1 MNNKIQEYIFYPYN
15 AEKNFEVGYWY
26 DTQGHVASSVSFYL
40 RTSHL
45 EKLRAIIEDPE
56 ATDNDRFVAY
66 NLLQNAV
73 VAVEG
78 QLPSCQDTGTAIVMA
93 KKGENVYTGADDA
106 EWLSKGIFNTYQN
119 KNLRYSQIVPI
130 SMFEEKNSGSNLPAQ
145 IDIYAK
151 KGASYEFLFLAKGGG
166 SANKTFLYQKTKS
179 LLNEKSLEE
188 FVKDKIKDLS
198 AVIREE
204 LITNSV
210 SGISAVPEVRAEL
223 LTLQRDLIEK
233 SIAEFGGVVV
243 EGRDI
248 GTTVWPDAELK
259 IFLTADVAARAVRR
273 QAQLSEL
280 AEVSA
285 NSVADS
291 LAKRDAIDSMRAAS
305 PLRQSEDQIVL
316 DATYLNLEETIQA
329 LWNLIE
335 ERKLNG

>member
-1 MNNKIQEYIFYPYN
+1 MPVIAIDGPSGAGKSSLSK
-15 AEKNFEVGYWY
+15 AVAAKAGWGY
-26 DTQGHVASSVSFYL
+26 L
-40 RTSHL
+40 
-45 EKLRAIIEDPE
+45 
-56 ATDNDRFVAY
+56 
-66 NLLQNAV
+66 
-73 VAVEG
+73 
-78 QLPSCQDTGTAIVMA
+78 DTGALYRGFT
-93 KKGENVYTGADDA
+93 
-106 EWLSKGIFNTYQN
+106 WLAQQGGVSAPQEI
-119 KNLRYSQIVPI
+119 
-130 SMFEEKNSGSNLPAQ
+130 SNLVRGSKLNFNLDPLNPMLEA
-145 IDIYAK
+145 IDPD
-151 KGASYEFLFLAKGGG
+151 
-166 SANKTFLYQKTKS
+166 Q
-179 LLNEKSLEE
+179 
-188 FVKDKIKDLS
+188 KDKTKDLS

-335 ERKLNG
+335 ERKLNGREF

>member
-1 MNNKIQEYIFYPYN
+1 MPVIAIDVPSGAGKSSLSK
-15 AEKNFEVGYWY
+15 AVAAKAGLGY
-26 DTQGHVASSVSFYL
+26 L
-40 RTSHL
+40 
-45 EKLRAIIEDPE
+45 
-56 ATDNDRFVAY
+56 
-66 NLLQNAV
+66 
-73 VAVEG
+73 
-78 QLPSCQDTGTAIVMA
+78 DTGALYRGLT
-93 KKGENVYTGADDA
+93 
-106 EWLSKGIFNTYQN
+106 WLAQQGGVSAPQEI
-119 KNLRYSQIVPI
+119 
-130 SMFEEKNSGSNLPAQ
+130 SNLVRGSKLNFNLDQLNPMLEA
-145 IDIYAK
+145 IDPD
-151 KGASYEFLFLAKGGG
+151 
-166 SANKTFLYQKTKS
+166 Q
-179 LLNEKSLEE
+179 
-188 FVKDKIKDLS
+188 KDKTKDLS

-233 SIAEFGGVVV
+233 SIAELGGVVV

>member
-1 MNNKIQEYIFYPYN
+1 MPVIAIDGPSGAGK
-15 AEKNFEVGYWY
+15 
-26 DTQGHVASSVSFYL
+26 SSVSKGVAAKAGWGYL
-40 RTSHL
+40 
-45 EKLRAIIEDPE
+45 
-56 ATDNDRFVAY
+56 
-66 NLLQNAV
+66 
-73 VAVEG
+73 
-78 QLPSCQDTGTAIVMA
+78 DTGALYRGLT
-93 KKGENVYTGADDA
+93 
-106 EWLSKGIFNTYQN
+106 WLAQQEGVS
-119 KNLRYSQIVPI
+119 VPQEI
-130 SMFEEKNSGSNLPAQ
+130 SNLVRGNKLNFNLDPLNPMLVA
-145 IDIYAK
+145 IDPDH
-151 KGASYEFLFLAKGGG
+151 
-166 SANKTFLYQKTKS
+166 
-179 LLNEKSLEE
+179 
-188 FVKDKIKDLS
+188 KDKIKDLS

>member
-1 MNNKIQEYIFYPYN
+1 MPVIAIDGPSGAGKSSLSK
-15 AEKNFEVGYWY
+15 AVAAKAGWGY
-26 DTQGHVASSVSFYL
+26 L
-40 RTSHL
+40 
-45 EKLRAIIEDPE
+45 
-56 ATDNDRFVAY
+56 
-66 NLLQNAV
+66 
-73 VAVEG
+73 
-78 QLPSCQDTGTAIVMA
+78 DTGALYRGLT
-93 KKGENVYTGADDA
+93 
-106 EWLSKGIFNTYQN
+106 WLAQQGGVSAPQEI
-119 KNLRYSQIVPI
+119 
-130 SMFEEKNSGSNLPAQ
+130 SNLVRGSKLNFNLDPLNPMLEA
-145 IDIYAK
+145 IDPD
-151 KGASYEFLFLAKGGG
+151 
-166 SANKTFLYQKTKS
+166 Q
-179 LLNEKSLEE
+179 
-188 FVKDKIKDLS
+188 KDKTKDLS

-335 ERKLNG
+335 ERKLNGREF

>member
-1 MNNKIQEYIFYPYN
+1 MPVIAIDGPSGAGK
-15 AEKNFEVGYWY
+15 
-26 DTQGHVASSVSFYL
+26 SSVSKGVAAKAGWGYL
-40 RTSHL
+40 
-45 EKLRAIIEDPE
+45 
-56 ATDNDRFVAY
+56 
-66 NLLQNAV
+66 
-73 VAVEG
+73 
-78 QLPSCQDTGTAIVMA
+78 DTGALYRGLT
-93 KKGENVYTGADDA
+93 
-106 EWLSKGIFNTYQN
+106 WLAQQEGVSAPQEI
-119 KNLRYSQIVPI
+119 
-130 SMFEEKNSGSNLPAQ
+130 SNLVRGNKLSFNLDPLNPMLVA
-145 IDIYAK
+145 IDPDH
-151 KGASYEFLFLAKGGG
+151 
-166 SANKTFLYQKTKS
+166 
-179 LLNEKSLEE
+179 
-188 FVKDKIKDLS
+188 KDKIKDLS

>member
-1 MNNKIQEYIFYPYN
+1 LTWLAQQE
-15 AEKNFEVGYWY
+15 G
-26 DTQGHVASSVSFYL
+26 VSAPQ
-40 RTSHL
+40 
-45 EKLRAIIEDPE
+45 EI
-56 ATDNDRFVAY
+56 
-66 NLLQNAV
+66 
-73 VAVEG
+73 
-78 QLPSCQDTGTAIVMA
+78 
-93 KKGENVYTGADDA
+93 
-106 EWLSKGIFNTYQN
+106 
-119 KNLRYSQIVPI
+119 
-130 SMFEEKNSGSNLPAQ
+130 SNLVRGNKLNFNLDPLNPMLVA
-145 IDIYAK
+145 IDPD
-151 KGASYEFLFLAKGGG
+151 
-166 SANKTFLYQKTKS
+166 Q
-179 LLNEKSLEE
+179 
-188 FVKDKIKDLS
+188 KDKIKDLS

>member
-1 MNNKIQEYIFYPYN
+1 MPVIAIDGPSGAGK
-15 AEKNFEVGYWY
+15 
-26 DTQGHVASSVSFYL
+26 SSVSKGVAAKAGWGYL
-40 RTSHL
+40 
-45 EKLRAIIEDPE
+45 
-56 ATDNDRFVAY
+56 
-66 NLLQNAV
+66 
-73 VAVEG
+73 
-78 QLPSCQDTGTAIVMA
+78 DTGALYRGLT
-93 KKGENVYTGADDA
+93 
-106 EWLSKGIFNTYQN
+106 WLAQQGGVSAPQEI
-119 KNLRYSQIVPI
+119 
-130 SMFEEKNSGSNLPAQ
+130 SNLVRGSKLNFNLDPLNPMLLA
-145 IDIYAK
+145 IDPDH
-151 KGASYEFLFLAKGGG
+151 
-166 SANKTFLYQKTKS
+166 
-179 LLNEKSLEE
+179 
-188 FVKDKIKDLS
+188 KDKTKDLS

-291 LAKRDAIDSMRAAS
+291 LAKRDAIDSKRAAS

-335 ERKLNG
+335 ERKLNGREF

>member
-1 MNNKIQEYIFYPYN
+1 MPVIAIDGPSGAGK
-15 AEKNFEVGYWY
+15 
-26 DTQGHVASSVSFYL
+26 SSVSKRVAAKAGWGYL
-40 RTSHL
+40 
-45 EKLRAIIEDPE
+45 
-56 ATDNDRFVAY
+56 
-66 NLLQNAV
+66 
-73 VAVEG
+73 
-78 QLPSCQDTGTAIVMA
+78 DTGALYRGLT
-93 KKGENVYTGADDA
+93 
-106 EWLSKGIFNTYQN
+106 WLAQQEGVSAPQEI
-119 KNLRYSQIVPI
+119 
-130 SMFEEKNSGSNLPAQ
+130 SNLVRGSKLNFNLDPLNPMLVA
-145 IDIYAK
+145 IDPDH
-151 KGASYEFLFLAKGGG
+151 
-166 SANKTFLYQKTKS
+166 
-179 LLNEKSLEE
+179 
-188 FVKDKIKDLS
+188 KDKTKDLS

-248 GTTVWPDAELK
+248 GTTVWPVAELK

>member
-1 MNNKIQEYIFYPYN
+1 MPVIAIDGPSGAGK
-15 AEKNFEVGYWY
+15 
-26 DTQGHVASSVSFYL
+26 SSVSKGVAAKAGWGYL
-40 RTSHL
+40 
-45 EKLRAIIEDPE
+45 
-56 ATDNDRFVAY
+56 
-66 NLLQNAV
+66 
-73 VAVEG
+73 
-78 QLPSCQDTGTAIVMA
+78 DTGALYRGLT
-93 KKGENVYTGADDA
+93 
-106 EWLSKGIFNTYQN
+106 WLAQQEGVSAPQEI
-119 KNLRYSQIVPI
+119 
-130 SMFEEKNSGSNLPAQ
+130 SNLVRGSKLNFNLDPLNPMLVA
-145 IDIYAK
+145 IDPDH
-151 KGASYEFLFLAKGGG
+151 
-166 SANKTFLYQKTKS
+166 
-179 LLNEKSLEE
+179 
-188 FVKDKIKDLS
+188 KDKTKDLS

-248 GTTVWPDAELK
+248 GTTVWPDADLK
-259 IFLTADVAARAVRR
+259 IFLTADVAARAARR

-280 AEVSA
+280 SDVSA
-285 NSVADS
+285 SSVADS

>member
-1 MNNKIQEYIFYPYN
+1 MPVIAIDGPSGAGK
-15 AEKNFEVGYWY
+15 
-26 DTQGHVASSVSFYL
+26 SSVSKGVAAKAGWGYL
-40 RTSHL
+40 
-45 EKLRAIIEDPE
+45 
-56 ATDNDRFVAY
+56 
-66 NLLQNAV
+66 
-73 VAVEG
+73 
-78 QLPSCQDTGTAIVMA
+78 DTGALYRGLTWLAQQEGVSAPQEISKLVRGSKLNFNLDPFSPMLVAI
-93 KKGENVYTGADDA
+93 DPDH
-106 EWLSKGIFNTYQN
+106 
-119 KNLRYSQIVPI
+119 
-130 SMFEEKNSGSNLPAQ
+130 
-145 IDIYAK
+145 
-151 KGASYEFLFLAKGGG
+151 
-166 SANKTFLYQKTKS
+166 
-179 LLNEKSLEE
+179 
-188 FVKDKIKDLS
+188 KDKTKDLS

-210 SGISAVPEVRAEL
+210 SGISAIPEVRVEL

-233 SIAEFGGVVV
+233 SMAEFGGVVV

-248 GTTVWPDAELK
+248 GTTVWPNAELK

-291 LAKRDAIDSMRAAS
+291 LAKRDAIDSKRAAS

>member
-1 MNNKIQEYIFYPYN
+1 MPVIAIDGPSGAGK
-15 AEKNFEVGYWY
+15 
-26 DTQGHVASSVSFYL
+26 SSVSKGVAAKAGWGYL
-40 RTSHL
+40 
-45 EKLRAIIEDPE
+45 
-56 ATDNDRFVAY
+56 
-66 NLLQNAV
+66 
-73 VAVEG
+73 
-78 QLPSCQDTGTAIVMA
+78 DTGALYRGLT
-93 KKGENVYTGADDA
+93 
-106 EWLSKGIFNTYQN
+106 WLAQQEGVSAPQEI
-119 KNLRYSQIVPI
+119 
-130 SMFEEKNSGSNLPAQ
+130 SNLVRGSKLNFNLDPLNPMLVA
-145 IDIYAK
+145 IDPDH
-151 KGASYEFLFLAKGGG
+151 
-166 SANKTFLYQKTKS
+166 
-179 LLNEKSLEE
+179 
-188 FVKDKIKDLS
+188 KDKTKDLS

-248 GTTVWPDAELK
+248 GTTVWPVAELK

-273 QAQLSEL
+273 QAQLSQL
-280 AEVSA
+280 SQVSA

>member
-1 MNNKIQEYIFYPYN
+1 MTWLAQQEGVSAPQEIS
-15 AEKNFEVGYWY
+15 KLVRGSKLNFNL
-26 DTQGHVASSVSFYL
+26 DPFSPMLVA
-40 RTSHL
+40 
-45 EKLRAIIEDPE
+45 IDP
-56 ATDNDRFVAY
+56 DH
-66 NLLQNAV
+66 
-73 VAVEG
+73 
-78 QLPSCQDTGTAIVMA
+78 
-93 KKGENVYTGADDA
+93 
-106 EWLSKGIFNTYQN
+106 
-119 KNLRYSQIVPI
+119 
-130 SMFEEKNSGSNLPAQ
+130 
-145 IDIYAK
+145 
-151 KGASYEFLFLAKGGG
+151 
-166 SANKTFLYQKTKS
+166 
-179 LLNEKSLEE
+179 
-188 FVKDKIKDLS
+188 KDKTKDLS

-210 SGISAVPEVRAEL
+210 SGISAIPEVRAEL

-233 SIAEFGGVVV
+233 SMAEFGGVVV

-248 GTTVWPDAELK
+248 GTTVWPNAELK

-291 LAKRDAIDSMRAAS
+291 LAKRDAIDSKRAAS

>member
-1 MNNKIQEYIFYPYN
+1 MPVIAIDGPSGAGK
-15 AEKNFEVGYWY
+15 
-26 DTQGHVASSVSFYL
+26 SSVSKGVAAKAGWGYL
-40 RTSHL
+40 
-45 EKLRAIIEDPE
+45 
-56 ATDNDRFVAY
+56 
-66 NLLQNAV
+66 
-73 VAVEG
+73 
-78 QLPSCQDTGTAIVMA
+78 DTGALYRGLTWLAQQEGVSAPQEISKLVRGSKLNFNLDPFSPMLVAI
-93 KKGENVYTGADDA
+93 DPDH
-106 EWLSKGIFNTYQN
+106 
-119 KNLRYSQIVPI
+119 
-130 SMFEEKNSGSNLPAQ
+130 
-145 IDIYAK
+145 
-151 KGASYEFLFLAKGGG
+151 
-166 SANKTFLYQKTKS
+166 
-179 LLNEKSLEE
+179 
-188 FVKDKIKDLS
+188 KDKTKDLS

-210 SGISAVPEVRAEL
+210 SGISAIPEVRAEL

-233 SIAEFGGVVV
+233 SMAEFGGVVV

-248 GTTVWPDAELK
+248 GTTVWPNAELK

-291 LAKRDAIDSMRAAS
+291 LAKRDAIDSKRAAS

>member
-1 MNNKIQEYIFYPYN
+1 MPVIAIDGPSGAGK
-15 AEKNFEVGYWY
+15 
-26 DTQGHVASSVSFYL
+26 SSVSKGVAAKAGWGYL
-40 RTSHL
+40 
-45 EKLRAIIEDPE
+45 
-56 ATDNDRFVAY
+56 
-66 NLLQNAV
+66 
-73 VAVEG
+73 
-78 QLPSCQDTGTAIVMA
+78 DTGALYRGLT
-93 KKGENVYTGADDA
+93 
-106 EWLSKGIFNTYQN
+106 WLAQQEGVSAPQEI
-119 KNLRYSQIVPI
+119 
-130 SMFEEKNSGSNLPAQ
+130 SNLVRGSKLNFNLDPLNPMLVA
-145 IDIYAK
+145 IDPDH
-151 KGASYEFLFLAKGGG
+151 
-166 SANKTFLYQKTKS
+166 
-179 LLNEKSLEE
+179 
-188 FVKDKIKDLS
+188 KDKTKDLS

-210 SGISAVPEVRAEL
+210 SGISAVPVVRAEL

-248 GTTVWPDAELK
+248 GTTVWPVAELK

>member
-1 MNNKIQEYIFYPYN
+1 MPVIAIDGPSGAGK
-15 AEKNFEVGYWY
+15 
-26 DTQGHVASSVSFYL
+26 SSVSKGVAAKAGWGYL
-40 RTSHL
+40 
-45 EKLRAIIEDPE
+45 
-56 ATDNDRFVAY
+56 
-66 NLLQNAV
+66 
-73 VAVEG
+73 
-78 QLPSCQDTGTAIVMA
+78 DTGALYRGLT
-93 KKGENVYTGADDA
+93 
-106 EWLSKGIFNTYQN
+106 WLAQQEGVSAPQEI
-119 KNLRYSQIVPI
+119 
-130 SMFEEKNSGSNLPAQ
+130 SNLVRGNKLNFNLDPLNPMLVG
-145 IDIYAK
+145 IDPDH
-151 KGASYEFLFLAKGGG
+151 
-166 SANKTFLYQKTKS
+166 
-179 LLNEKSLEE
+179 
-188 FVKDKIKDLS
+188 KDKIKDLS

-223 LTLQRDLIEK
+223 LTLQRDLIVK